1 MTTATTTQQQQAST
15 ALRTAAKRDPYET
28 ALEQFDKALKYLDI
42 SPWTAEVMRHPHR
55 ELTVYFPVEMDDGH
69 LEVYTGYRVH
79 HSSVLGPTKG
89 GIRFHPDVTLNE
101 VRALAMWMTWKC
113 AVAGL
118 PYGGAKGGVIVD
130 PKQLSLRELERLTRR
145 YATEISVLISPH
157 GDIPAPD
164 VNTNPQVMAWIM
176 DTYSMHHGYSVLGV
190 VTGKPIEV
198 GGSLG
203 RSDATGRGVM
213 FTARE
218 TMVKLG
224 IKPSDATC
232 VVQGFGNV
240 GSVSARLLHEL
251 GCKVIGVSDV
261 AGGYY
266 NQNGIDIADALQYAR
281 DHPSLAGY
289 AHAQQISNDE
299 LLELKC
305 DLLVPA
311 ALENQLT
318 SANAPR
324 VQAKFIVEGANGP
337 TTPEADEIFK
347 QRGILVVPDVLA
359 NAGGVIVSYFE
370 WVQGLQSF
378 FWDEREINDRLEK
391 LMVNNFARVWK
402 VSQDKQVDMRAAAY
416 ILAIER
422 VARAA
427 ELRGLYP

>member
-1 MTTATTTQQQQAST
+1 MTTTTQPATQV
-15 ALRTAAKRDPYET
+15 AKDDPY
-28 ALEQFDKALKYLDI
+28 AIAVEQFDKAVKYLDV
-42 SPWTAEVMRHPHR
+42 SPWTAEMMRYPHR
-55 ELTVYFPVEMDDGH
+55 ELTVYFPVEMDDGR

-79 HSSVLGPTKG
+79 HSTVLGPTKG
-89 GIRFHPDVTLNE
+89 GIRYHPDVTLNE

-118 PYGGAKGGVIVD
+118 PYGGAKGGVVVD
-130 PKQLSLRELERLTRR
+130 PKPLSLRELERLTRR
-145 YATEISVLISPH
+145 YATEISVLMSPH

-176 DTYSMHHGYSVLGV
+176 DTYSMHRGYSVLGV
-190 VTGKPIEV
+190 VTGKPVEV

-203 RSDATGRGVM
+203 RYDATGRGVM
-213 FTARE
+213 FSARE
-218 TMVKLG
+218 ALRKLG
-224 IKPSDATC
+224 LKPSETTA

-240 GSVSARLLHEL
+240 GSVSAHLLHEL
-251 GCKVIGVSDV
+251 GCKVMAVSDV
-261 AGGYY
+261 SGGYY
-266 NQNGIDIADALQYAR
+266 RPEGLNVNELLQYAR
-281 DHPSLAGY
+281 EHGSLTQY
-289 AHAQQISNDE
+289 SHAQRISNKE

-318 SANAPR
+318 VENAPR
-324 VQAKFIVEGANGP
+324 VQARLIVEGANGP
-337 TTPEADEIFK
+337 TTPDADEIFR
-347 QRGILVVPDVLA
+347 QRGILVVPDILA

-378 FWDEREINDRLEK
+378 FWDEQEINNRLER
-391 LMVNNFARVWK
+391 LMVNNFNRVWATAQ
-402 VSQDKQVDMRAAAY
+402 SKQVELRTAAY

>member
-1 MTTATTTQQQQAST
+1 MTTATTQVQQPST
-15 ALRTAAKRDPYET
+15 VFKAGAKRDPFEI
-28 ALEQFDKALKYLDI
+28 ALEQFDKAVKYLDI

-55 ELTVYFPVEMDDGH
+55 ELTVYFPVEMDDGR
-69 LEVYTGYRVH
+69 LEIYTGFRVH

-89 GIRFHPDVTLNE
+89 GIRYHPDVNLNE
-101 VRALAMWMTWKC
+101 VRALSMWMTWKC

-118 PYGGAKGGVIVD
+118 PFGGAKGGVIVD

-145 YATEISVLISPH
+145 YATEISVLMSPH

-164 VNTNPQVMAWIM
+164 VNTNAQVMAWIM

-203 RSDATGRGVM
+203 RYEATGRGVM

-218 TMVKLG
+218 ALARLG
-224 IKPSDATC
+224 MKPADTTC
-232 VVQGFGNV
+232 AIQGFGNV

-251 GCKVIGVSDV
+251 GCKVIAVSDV
-261 AGGYY
+261 SGGYY
-266 NQNGIDIADALQYAR
+266 NAKGIDINDALAYSRA
-281 DHPSLAGY
+281 HPTMGGY
-289 AHAQQISNDE
+289 EHAEPITNRE

-318 SANAPR
+318 AENAPR
-324 VQAKFIVEGANGP
+324 VRATLIVEAANGP

-347 QRGILVVPDVLA
+347 QRDILVVPDVLA

-378 FWDEREINDRLEK
+378 FWNEKEINNRLET

-402 VSQDKQVDMRAAAY
+402 VSQDKQVDMRTAAY

>member
-1 MTTATTTQQQQAST
+1 MTTATIPQQRKPTSGPTTGP
-15 ALRTAAKRDPYET
+15 RRDPYEI
-28 ALEQFDKALKYLDI
+28 ALEQFDKAVKYIDI

-55 ELTVYFPVEMDDGH
+55 ELTVYFPVEMDDGR
-69 LEVYTGYRVH
+69 LEIYTGFRVH

-89 GIRFHPDVTLNE
+89 GIRYHPDVNLNE

-118 PYGGAKGGVIVD
+118 PYGGAKGGVIVE

-145 YATEISVLISPH
+145 YATEISVLMSPH

-203 RSDATGRGVM
+203 RFEATGRGVM
-213 FTARE
+213 FSSRE
-218 TMVKLG
+218 AMAKLG
-224 IKPSDATC
+224 IKPSETTC

-240 GSVSARLLHEL
+240 GAVSARLLHEL
-251 GCKVIGVSDV
+251 GCKVIGISDV
-261 AGGYY
+261 SGGYY
-266 NQNGIDIADALQYAR
+266 NEKGIDIIDAQAWAR
-281 DHPSLAGY
+281 DHPTLAGY
-289 AHAQQISNDE
+289 PYTQQIGNRE

-318 SANAPR
+318 AENAPR
-324 VQAKFIVEGANGP
+324 VQARLIVEGANGP

-378 FWDEREINDRLEK
+378 FWNEDEINKRLES
-391 LMVNNFARVWK
+391 LMVNNFNRVWK
-402 VSQDKQVDMRAAAY
+402 VTQDKGVDMRAAAY